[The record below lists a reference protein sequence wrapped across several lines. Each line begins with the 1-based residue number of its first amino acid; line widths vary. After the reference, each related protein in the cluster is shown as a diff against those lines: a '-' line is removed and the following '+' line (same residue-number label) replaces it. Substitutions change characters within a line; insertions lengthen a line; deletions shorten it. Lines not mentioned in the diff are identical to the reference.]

1 MRSLKERT
9 KNSCLTCEQESDAC
23 NLVQQL
29 NQNLSSKEQETVP
42 IDHFKPTTNSHHI
55 PISLII
61 HIYSVLINYIH
72 QEMGTEDFSFPRIN
86 DTFSYIIDSPPLWNQ
101 SSTSSSNNSYQHVLR
116 DQKDFYEE
124 NLEDSKGQRK
134 SFSSTQ
140 NGKKIT
146 REDDEE
152 VPMDLLWEVFNED
165 VVEYRSLRIGNI
177 TNNALI
183 QTKNKPS
190 MLVMLKVL
198 KKLFF
203 INNSHGKPRRRI
215 L

>member
-1 MRSLKERT
+1 
-9 KNSCLTCEQESDAC
+9 
-23 NLVQQL
+23 
-29 NQNLSSKEQETVP
+29 
-42 IDHFKPTTNSHHI
+42 
-55 PISLII
+55 
-61 HIYSVLINYIH
+61 
-72 QEMGTEDFSFPRIN
+72 MGTEDFSFPRIN

-101 SSTSSSNNSYQHVLR
+101 SSTSSNGSYQHVLG
-116 DQKDFYEE
+116 DQKNCHEE
-124 NLEDSKGQRK
+124 NLDPKGQRK
-134 SFSSTQ
+134 SFSSIQ

-152 VPMDLLWEVFNED
+152 VPMDLLWEVFNEE